1 MFALTGFCNIYRVRG
16 SFATTKQAQNFLD
29 RIMTNEEK
37 KYLTVK
43 IVNSKQL
50 ERMNKNNQVMGV

>member
-1 MFALTGFCNIYRVRG
+1 MFALTGYCNKYRVRG
-16 SFATTKQAQNFLD
+16 SFATTKQAQNYLD
-29 RIMTNEEK
+29 QVMSKEEK